1 MHSGNHAAVRGRA
14 PPPRMATEE
23 DPEGARTASTS
34 DEWVDRF
41 RRRPWTPTG
50 RRGRS
55 IGQVALEAAEVPVLE
70 LCPDVDDDEIMNFL
84 SGLEGVSPAVSTDTE
99 QFDSNYGLLYGPEA
113 TTTARGGACVTR
125 VLAASLWVVA
135 PLCAACTW
143 LQREP
148 ATEAEAASKASTVF
162 LACSVAL
169 PLGVGGLSL
178 VLAQSCPSLEGERCA
193 AFPELA
199 TLVIALY
206 LFAVLALAAVR
217 VRFAELFWATSPMG
231 VFASALVLYPRYTPP
246 NSGCLSELLAACS
259 SVGTLFTGACYVSM
273 LSASV
278 FFADFVLQ
286 GSAAWCSRRQG
297 P

>member
-1 MHSGNHAAVRGRA
+1 MRGKA
-14 PPPRMATEE
+14 PPPWMTTQE
-23 DPEGARTASTS
+23 DTEGAPTSSTS

-70 LCPDVDDDEIMNFL
+70 LCPDVDDEEIMNFL
-84 SGLEGVSPAVSTDTE
+84 SGLGGGSPAVSTDTE

-113 TTTARGGACVTR
+113 TTTARCGGCTTR
-125 VLAASLWVVA
+125 VLAASLWVAA
-135 PLCAACTW
+135 PLCAACQW

-148 ATEAEAASKASTVF
+148 ATEAEAASKVSTVF

-178 VLAQSCPSLEGERCA
+178 VLAQGCPSLEGQRCA
-193 AFPELA
+193 DFPELA
-199 TLVIALY
+199 TTVVTLY

-217 VRFAELFWATSPMG
+217 VRFAELFWSISPMG
-231 VFASALVLYPRYTPP
+231 AFASALVLYPRYAPP
-246 NSGCLSELLAACS
+246 NSECLSELLAACS
-259 SVGTLFTGACYVSM
+259 FVGTLFTGACYVSM

-286 GSAAWCSRRQG
+286 GSAAWCSRLQD